1 MDFKNIMT
9 KNSILSINI
18 IVLLSVI
25 ILISSFGMFQIK
37 NISIASGQQ
46 SSAIIPSSSL
56 SQQQQQKQNFIQ
68 NNKQQPSSSSS
79 SLSQNNQTTLSTIF
93 KKAENSVV
101 QITSTVSNPNTMII
115 INGNPVQ
122 SQSERLGSGFV
133 FDKQGHI
140 ITNSHVVE
148 GVPAVDVTFVD
159 GNTYTAKVV
168 GLDRDNDI
176 AVLQITDDFSHE
188 NIIPLTI
195 GNSSNLQVGQQ
206 ISAVGNPYGLADTM
220 TTGIISQTG
229 RLLSDPSNQY
239 SIPNTIQIDAPI
251 NPGNSGGP
259 LMDMQGQLVGMNTA
273 IFSGNGAFS
282 GIGFAIPSNT
292 IVKEVPVLI
301 KAGTYEH
308 PWLGIAGSSLTPQIA
323 QAMGL
328 SKNFKGVLISS
339 TISGGPAAKAG
350 IQGSSVQEDAN
361 GNQIL
366 AGGDIITSIDGET
379 VKRMDDL
386 ISYIDGQKKVGDNV
400 NLTTYRDGQ
409 TIDIKATLTKRP
421 AATATDNNFQSN
433 YPFDQLLPPSQ
444 QQQNPNDNGNN
455 DNGGNDLFPN
465 FPNFP

>member
-1 MDFKNIMT
+1 MDFKNIIA

-168 GLDRDNDI
+168 GLDRDND
-176 AVLQITDDFSHE
+176 
-188 NIIPLTI
+188 
-195 GNSSNLQVGQQ
+195 
-206 ISAVGNPYGLADTM
+206 
-220 TTGIISQTG
+220 
-229 RLLSDPSNQY
+229 
-239 SIPNTIQIDAPI
+239 
-251 NPGNSGGP
+251 
-259 LMDMQGQLVGMNTA
+259 
-273 IFSGNGAFS
+273 
-282 GIGFAIPSNT
+282 
-292 IVKEVPVLI
+292 
-301 KAGTYEH
+301 
-308 PWLGIAGSSLTPQIA
+308 
-323 QAMGL
+323 
-328 SKNFKGVLISS
+328 
-339 TISGGPAAKAG
+339 
-350 IQGSSVQEDAN
+350 
-361 GNQIL
+361 
-366 AGGDIITSIDGET
+366 
-379 VKRMDDL
+379 
-386 ISYIDGQKKVGDNV
+386 
-400 NLTTYRDGQ
+400 
-409 TIDIKATLTKRP
+409 
-421 AATATDNNFQSN
+421 
-433 YPFDQLLPPSQ
+433 
-444 QQQNPNDNGNN
+444 
-455 DNGGNDLFPN
+455 
-465 FPNFP
+465 

>member
-1 MDFKNIMT
+1 MDFKNIIT

-79 SLSQNNQTTLSTIF
+79 LSQNNQTTLSTIF

-133 FDKQGHI
+133 F
-140 ITNSHVVE
+140 
-148 GVPAVDVTFVD
+148 

-176 AVLQITDDFSHE
+176 AVLQITDDFSQE

-455 DNGGNDLFPN
+455 DLFPN

>member
-56 SQQQQQKQNFIQ
+56 SQQQQQKQNVIQ
-68 NNKQQPSSSSS
+68 NNKQQPSSS

-176 AVLQITDDFSHE
+176 AVLQITDDFSQE

-206 ISAVGNPYGLADTM
+206 ISAIGNPYGLADTM

-259 LMDMQGQLVGMNTA
+259 LMDMQGQVVGMNTA
-273 IFSGNGAFS
+273 IFSDNGAFS

-386 ISYIDGQKKVGDNV
+386 ISYIDGQKKVGDKV

>member
-1 MDFKNIMT
+1 MDFKNIIT

-79 SLSQNNQTTLSTIF
+79 LSQNNQTTLSTIF

-133 FDKQGHI
+133 F
-140 ITNSHVVE
+140 
-148 GVPAVDVTFVD
+148 

-176 AVLQITDDFSHE
+176 AVLQITDDFSQE

-206 ISAVGNPYGLADTM
+206 ISAVGNP
-220 TTGIISQTG
+220 
-229 RLLSDPSNQY
+229 
-239 SIPNTIQIDAPI
+239 
-251 NPGNSGGP
+251 
-259 LMDMQGQLVGMNTA
+259 
-273 IFSGNGAFS
+273 
-282 GIGFAIPSNT
+282 
-292 IVKEVPVLI
+292 
-301 KAGTYEH
+301 
-308 PWLGIAGSSLTPQIA
+308 
-323 QAMGL
+323 
-328 SKNFKGVLISS
+328 
-339 TISGGPAAKAG
+339 
-350 IQGSSVQEDAN
+350 
-361 GNQIL
+361 
-366 AGGDIITSIDGET
+366 
-379 VKRMDDL
+379 
-386 ISYIDGQKKVGDNV
+386 
-400 NLTTYRDGQ
+400 
-409 TIDIKATLTKRP
+409 
-421 AATATDNNFQSN
+421 
-433 YPFDQLLPPSQ
+433 
-444 QQQNPNDNGNN
+444 
-455 DNGGNDLFPN
+455 
-465 FPNFP
+465 

>member
-1 MDFKNIMT
+1 MPGI
-9 KNSILSINI
+9 S
-18 IVLLSVI
+18 IVL
-25 ILISSFGMFQIK
+25 
-37 NISIASGQQ
+37 GQQ
-46 SSAIIPSSSL
+46 SSNIIPSSSL
-56 SQQQQQKQNFIQ
+56 SQQQQQQQNFIQ
-68 NNKQQPSSSSS
+68 NNKQQQPSSSSQ
-79 SLSQNNQTTLSTIF
+79 SQNNQTTLPTIF

-101 QITSTVSNPNTMII
+101 QITSTVSNPNTMMI

-148 GVPAVDVTFVD
+148 GVPTVDVTFVD

-176 AVLQITDDFSHE
+176 AVLQITDDFSQE
-188 NIIPLTI
+188 KIIPLTM

-239 SIPNTIQIDAPI
+239 SISNTIQIDAPI

-259 LMDMQGQLVGMNTA
+259 LMDMQGQVVGMNTA
-273 IFSGNGAFS
+273 IFSDNGAFS

-323 QAMGL
+323 QALGL

-350 IQGSSVQEDAN
+350 VQGSSVQEDTN

-366 AGGDIITSIDGET
+366 AGGDIITSIDGKP

-386 ISYIDGQKKVGDNV
+386 ISYIDGQKKVGDQV
-400 NLTTYRDGQ
+400 NLTTYRDGK
-409 TIDIKATLTKRP
+409 TIDIKAILTKRP
-421 AATATDNNFQSN
+421 AATATDNNSQSN

-444 QQQNPNDNGNN
+444 QQPQNPNDNDNN
-455 DNGGNDLFPN
+455 DNGGNNLFPN
-465 FPNFP
+465 EP